1 MEFSGA
7 LECWI
12 EESSLTY
19 QCFTVCKLKVIK
31 SVSHHH
37 DADVPPSRSD
47 LLCKRKHLN
56 NIAEQNVLSPQY
68 KKDRTSKTDTKI
80 LTKRLI
86 IITFLK

>member
-7 LECWI
+7 LVCWI

-19 QCFTVCKLKVIK
+19 QCFTVFKLKVII

-47 LLCKRKHLN
+47 YFVKESISN
-56 NIAEQNVLSPQY
+56 NRAEQNVLSPQC

-80 LTKRLI
+80 LTEAYNYNI
-86 IITFLK
+86 LK